1 MRGEFVRDIFWGFL
15 FLLLQLAVFRHLSI
29 FGMQIDAVLIYC
41 LFQVN
46 RRSRT
51 SAILTC
57 AFFGLMQDAFLD
69 LWGLHLF
76 SKTLTAYIL
85 TFIVRTTEEVRMPTI
100 MVLLAVLLSTIL
112 HNLIFLGVAY
122 FSESYAVQV
131 LFWQHLIGSSIYTAI
146 VATLLH
152 LFHRY

>member
-1 MRGEFVRDIFWGFL
+1 MRGELMRNIVLGFL
-15 FLLLQLAVFRHLSI
+15 FILLQVAVFRHLSI
-29 FGMQIDAVLIYC
+29 FGMQIDVVLIYC

-51 SAILTC
+51 AAILIC

-85 TFIVRTTEEVRMPTI
+85 TFFVRTTDEVRMLTI
-100 MVLLAVLLSTIL
+100 QVFLTVLLATII
-112 HNLIFLGVAY
+112 HNFIFLGVAY
-122 FSESYAVQV
+122 FSESHAVQV
-131 LFWQHLIGSSIYTAI
+131 LFWQHLFGSSIYTAI
-146 VATLLH
+146 VATLLYI
-152 LFHRY
+152 FNRY

>member
-1 MRGEFVRDIFWGFL
+1 MRGELVRDIFWGFL
-15 FLLLQLAVFRHLSI
+15 FLLLQMAVFRHLSI

-46 RRSRT
+46 RRNRT
-51 SAILTC
+51 AAILTC

-85 TFIVRTTEEVRMPTI
+85 TFFVRTTEEVRLPTI
-100 MVLLAVLLSTIL
+100 QVLLAVLLATIM
-112 HNLIFLGVAY
+112 HNFIFLGVAY

-131 LFWQHLIGSSIYTAI
+131 LFWQHLFGSSIYTAV

-152 LFHRY
+152 MFHRY

>member
-1 MRGEFVRDIFWGFL
+1 MRGEFVRNIFWGFL